1 MSWINKNNKTPR
13 ESWETAYDLM
23 GINKEKNPYETLF
36 WKLLERDSSY
46 RLPYL
51 KILSEGSPGA
61 TGDINR
67 AYAQK
72 GGYPFSNEQDTA
84 GVFEHRLA
92 KDIIAEVPTH
102 IKDYQK
108 YGRAFADSV
117 AWKSKEQRDYFG
129 DRNAYGRHEG
139 DKFMYP
145 VKYKDDSS
153 RKGDWSE
160 QYLVGPEGQKF
171 QFKEFTKDTKRS
183 DVPVE
188 AYLHYL
194 IEDMWLKKWQDA
206 KLKDKRLNQS
216 KYRPTSKKYY
226 IK

>member
-36 WKLLERDSSY
+36 WKLLERDSSD

-51 KILSEGSPGA
+51 KILSEGSPGFK
-61 TGDINR
+61 GHIDR
-67 AYAQK
+67 AYATK

-84 GVFEHRLA
+84 GVLEHSLA

-108 YGRAFADSV
+108 YGSAFADSV
-117 AWKSKEQRDYFG
+117 RKVSREQRDYFG
-129 DRNAYGRHEG
+129 DSNVYGEHVDG
-139 DKFMYP
+139 KFMYP
-145 VKYKDDSS
+145 VKY
-153 RKGDWSE
+153 
-160 QYLVGPEGQKF
+160 EGGSGKTRYYRPGEEDKKWEL
-171 QFKEFTKDTKRS
+171 KEFTKDTKRS

-194 IEDMWLKKWQDA
+194 IEDIWLKKRQDA

-216 KYRPTSKKYY
+216 KYRPTPKKHY